1 MRTIFISIC
10 WIFSIIVLTASC
22 KQKDYKPIVHD
33 PLLYAKTV
41 KKLNDIVLEN
51 NFPPMIGS
59 RNYSYANI
67 AAYECIA
74 AGDSNYSSLFGQ
86 IKHMPRMPLPT
97 QGAKIDYPLASLLAF
112 TKVGNAVTFPEGS
125 MMEYYNQLISI
136 AEDAGMPRDMIKQT
150 KVYSDSIS
158 TAIMAWAKKD
168 NYAQTRSAAKYT
180 VTNEDGRWIPTPPAY
195 ASGVEP
201 HWMEVRCLVM
211 DSAAQC
217 KPVRPPKFDVANK
230 NSVYYKALME
240 VKNAVDSITPEQ
252 QHIAEFW
259 DDNPFMMNKIGHVEF
274 ATKKFSPPGHW
285 MNIVGIAAE
294 KAKADFN
301 TTVYAYTKTAIA
313 LYEGFISCWDEKYRS
328 NYVRPET
335 VINKYINN

>member
-1 MRTIFISIC
+1 
-10 WIFSIIVLTASC
+10 
-22 KQKDYKPIVHD
+22 
-33 PLLYAKTV
+33 
-41 KKLNDIVLEN
+41 
-51 NFPPMIGS
+51 
-59 RNYSYANI
+59 
-67 AAYECIA
+67 
-74 AGDSNYSSLFGQ
+74 
-86 IKHMPRMPLPT
+86 MPRMPLPT

-125 MMEYYNQLISI
+125 MMEYYDQLISI
-136 AEDAGMPRDMIKQT
+136 AEDAGMPGEMIKQT
-150 KVYSDSIS
+150 KIYSDSIS

-180 VTNEDGRWIPTPPAY
+180 VTSEDGRWIPTPPAY

-217 KPVRPPKFDVANK
+217 KPVRPPKFDIANK
-230 NSVYYKALME
+230 TSVYHKALME
-240 VKNAVDSITPEQ
+240 VKNAVDSITPDQ

-285 MNIVGIAAE
+285 MNIVGIAAQ
-294 KAKADFN
+294 KAKADEILKIEWN
-301 TTVYAYTKTAIA
+301 VQRR
-313 LYEGFISCWDEKYRS
+313 SEKKPSKKEKPCLKFEVFLFYFFHYFFREFS
-328 NYVRPET
+328 
-335 VINKYINN
+335 